1 MDFFSTQN
9 ILVHIPIGAGGY
21 DLSWIEAVGT
31 LAGLLCIW
39 LASLEKI
46 SNYAFGLI
54 NVTLFAIIF
63 FQIQL
68 YASLLLQ
75 LFFFAANIY
84 GWYAWSRQNS
94 QQEAELQIRWL
105 PLPKAI
111 AWFAA
116 CVVAIGFMTVFIDPV
131 FAFLTRVAVSVMSGL
146 GLNVTMPELQPDAFP
161 FWDSCM
167 MVLSIAAMI
176 LMTRKYVENW
186 LLWVVINVI
195 SVVIF
200 ARQGVYAMSLEYM
213 LLTVI
218 ALNGSRMWINSA
230 RERGSPPHSPRMKSV
245 SVARARF
252 PVNGDGRV
260 SGRTAPR
267 SGDSLARYMAD
278 TPSGWW
284 RAQFRSDAQ
293 GSAEYVQAT
302 HRDRGAE

>member
-9 ILVHIPIGAGGY
+9 ILVHIPLGTGGY
-21 DLSWIEAVGT
+21 DLSWIEATGT

-84 GWYAWSRQNS
+84 GWYAWSRQTS
-94 QQEAELQIRWL
+94 QNEAELQIRWL

-111 AWFAA
+111 SWLAV
-116 CVVAIGFMTVFIDPV
+116 CVVAIGLMTFFIDPV
-131 FAFLTRVAVSVMSGL
+131 FAFLTKIAVAVMQTL
-146 GLNVTMPELQPDAFP
+146 GLNVVMPQLQPDAFP
-161 FWDSCM
+161 FWDSSM
-167 MVLSIAAMI
+167 MVLSIVAMI

-195 SVVIF
+195 SVAIF
-200 ARQGVYAMSLEYM
+200 ALQGVWAMSLEY
-213 LLTVI
+213 LILTFI

-230 RERGSPPHSPRMKSV
+230 RERGSHALS
-245 SVARARF
+245 
-252 PVNGDGRV
+252 
-260 SGRTAPR
+260 
-267 SGDSLARYMAD
+267 
-278 TPSGWW
+278 
-284 RAQFRSDAQ
+284 
-293 GSAEYVQAT
+293 
-302 HRDRGAE
+302 H

>member
-75 LFFFAANIY
+75 LFFFAANLY
-84 GWYAWSRQNS
+84 GWYAWSRQNTAN
-94 QQEAELQIRWL
+94 EAVLQIRWL

-111 AWFAA
+111 AWIAA
-116 CVVAIGFMTVFIDPV
+116 CVVAIGVMTVFIDPV
-131 FAFLTRVAVSVMSGL
+131 FAVLTRVAVNIMQAL
-146 GLNVTMPELQPDAFP
+146 GLNVAMPELQPDAFP

-186 LLWVVINVI
+186 LLWVIINVI

-200 ARQGVYAMSLEYM
+200 ALQGVWAMSLEYM
-213 LLTVI
+213 LLTFI
-218 ALNGSRMWINSA
+218 ALNGSRMWMKSA
-230 RERGSPPHSPRMKSV
+230 RERGS
-245 SVARARF
+245 RAF
-252 PVNGDGRV
+252 
-260 SGRTAPR
+260 S
-267 SGDSLARYMAD
+267 
-278 TPSGWW
+278 
-284 RAQFRSDAQ
+284 
-293 GSAEYVQAT
+293 
-302 HRDRGAE
+302 H

>member
-46 SNYAFGLI
+46 GNYAFGLI

-105 PLPKAI
+105 PMPKAI
-111 AWFAA
+111 AWFVA
-116 CVVAIGFMTVFIDPV
+116 CVVAIGLMTVYINLV
-131 FAFLTRVAVSVMSGL
+131 FAFLTRVAVSVMSAM

-167 MVLSIAAMI
+167 MVLSIAAMV

-186 LLWVVINVI
+186 LLWVIINVI

-200 ARQGVYAMSLEYM
+200 ALQGVYAMSLEYL
-213 LLTVI
+213 LLTFI
-218 ALNGSRMWINSA
+218 ALNGSRMWIKSA
-230 RERGSPPHSPRMKSV
+230 RERGSHALSS
-245 SVARARF
+245 
-252 PVNGDGRV
+252 
-260 SGRTAPR
+260 
-267 SGDSLARYMAD
+267 
-278 TPSGWW
+278 
-284 RAQFRSDAQ
+284 
-293 GSAEYVQAT
+293 
-302 HRDRGAE
+302 

>member
-31 LAGLLCIW
+31 VAGLLCIW

-84 GWYAWSRQNS
+84 GWYAWSRQTSDN
-94 QQEAELQIRWL
+94 QAALHIRWL
-105 PLPKAI
+105 PLPKAL
-111 AWFAA
+111 AWIVF
-116 CVVAIGFMTVFIDPV
+116 CVGAIGLMTIFIDLV
-131 FAFLTRVAVSVMSGL
+131 FAFLTRTAVSVMQASGM
-146 GLNVTMPELQPDAFP
+146 NVTMPDLQPDAFP

-167 MVLSIAAMI
+167 MVLSIVAMI

-186 LLWVVINVI
+186 LLWVIINMI

-200 ARQGVYAMSLEYM
+200 ALQGVYAMSLEY
-213 LLTVI
+213 LILTFI
-218 ALNGSRMWINSA
+218 ALNGSRMWIKSA
-230 RERGSPPHSPRMKSV
+230 HERGS
-245 SVARARF
+245 RAF
-252 PVNGDGRV
+252 
-260 SGRTAPR
+260 S
-267 SGDSLARYMAD
+267 
-278 TPSGWW
+278 
-284 RAQFRSDAQ
+284 
-293 GSAEYVQAT
+293 
-302 HRDRGAE
+302 

>member
-31 LAGLLCIW
+31 IAGLLCIW

-94 QQEAELQIRWL
+94 ENGAALHIRWL
-105 PLPKAI
+105 PLPKALAWI
-111 AWFAA
+111 AV
-116 CVVAIGFMTVFIDPV
+116 CVGAIGLMTVFIDLV
-131 FAFLTRVAVSVMSGL
+131 FAFLTRTAVAVMQAL

-167 MVLSIAAMI
+167 MVLSIVAMI

-186 LLWVVINVI
+186 LLWVIINII
-195 SVVIF
+195 SVVVF
-200 ARQGVYAMSLEYM
+200 ALQGVYAMSLEY
-213 LLTVI
+213 LILTFI

-230 RERGSPPHSPRMKSV
+230 RERGS
-245 SVARARF
+245 RAL
-252 PVNGDGRV
+252 
-260 SGRTAPR
+260 S
-267 SGDSLARYMAD
+267 
-278 TPSGWW
+278 
-284 RAQFRSDAQ
+284 
-293 GSAEYVQAT
+293 
-302 HRDRGAE
+302 

>member
-31 LAGLLCIW
+31 VAGLLCIW

-46 SNYAFGLI
+46 VNYFFGLV

-84 GWYAWSRQNS
+84 GWYAWSRQT
-94 QQEAELQIRWL
+94 QQHEAELQIRWL
-105 PLPKAI
+105 PKPKAI
-111 AWFAA
+111 GWLAA
-116 CVVAIGFMTVFIDPV
+116 CVVAIGLMTAYIDPV
-131 FAFLTRVAVSVMSGL
+131 FAFLTRVAVNVMQFF
-146 GLNVTMPELQPDAFP
+146 GLNVTQPALQPDAFP

-167 MVLSIAAMI
+167 MVLSIVAMV

-200 ARQGVYAMSLEYM
+200 ALQGVYAMSLEY
-213 LLTVI
+213 LILTFI
-218 ALNGSRMWINSA
+218 ALNGSRMWMNSA
-230 RERGSPPHSPRMKSV
+230 RERGS
-245 SVARARF
+245 RAF
-252 PVNGDGRV
+252 
-260 SGRTAPR
+260 S
-267 SGDSLARYMAD
+267 
-278 TPSGWW
+278 
-284 RAQFRSDAQ
+284 
-293 GSAEYVQAT
+293 
-302 HRDRGAE
+302 H

>member
-46 SNYAFGLI
+46 GNYAFGLV

-111 AWFAA
+111 AWFVA
-116 CVVAIGFMTVFIDPV
+116 CVVAIGLMTVYINPV
-131 FAFLTRVAVSVMSGL
+131 FAFLTSVAVSVMSGI

-186 LLWVVINVI
+186 LLWVIINVI
-195 SVVIF
+195 SVAIF
-200 ARQGVYAMSLEYM
+200 ALQGVYAMSLEYL
-213 LLTVI
+213 LLTFI

-230 RERGSPPHSPRMKSV
+230 RERGSHALSS
-245 SVARARF
+245 
-252 PVNGDGRV
+252 
-260 SGRTAPR
+260 
-267 SGDSLARYMAD
+267 
-278 TPSGWW
+278 
-284 RAQFRSDAQ
+284 
-293 GSAEYVQAT
+293 
-302 HRDRGAE
+302 

>member
-31 LAGLLCIW
+31 VAGLLCIW

-46 SNYAFGLI
+46 VNYFFGLV

-84 GWYAWSRQNS
+84 GWYAWSRQTT
-94 QQEAELQIRWL
+94 QHEAELQIRWL
-105 PLPKAI
+105 PKPKAI
-111 AWFAA
+111 GWLAA
-116 CVVAIGFMTVFIDPV
+116 CVVAIGLMTIYIDPV
-131 FAFLTRVAVSVMSGL
+131 FAFLTRVAVNVMQFF
-146 GLNVTMPELQPDAFP
+146 GLNVTQPMLQPDAFP

-167 MVLSIAAMI
+167 MVLSIVAMV

-186 LLWVVINVI
+186 LLWVIINVI

-200 ARQGVYAMSLEYM
+200 ALQGVYAMSLEY
-213 LLTVI
+213 LILTFI
-218 ALNGSRMWINSA
+218 ALNGSRLWMNSA
-230 RERGSPPHSPRMKSV
+230 RERGS
-245 SVARARF
+245 RAF
-252 PVNGDGRV
+252 
-260 SGRTAPR
+260 S
-267 SGDSLARYMAD
+267 
-278 TPSGWW
+278 
-284 RAQFRSDAQ
+284 
-293 GSAEYVQAT
+293 
-302 HRDRGAE
+302 H